1 VIRASRKLREAR
13 AREWY
18 EDDEPMVTGPS
29 GPTGPY
35 LDVDAVIRDRLVRNM
50 QQWEIDK
57 MSEVFKP

>member
-1 VIRASRKLREAR
+1 MREAR